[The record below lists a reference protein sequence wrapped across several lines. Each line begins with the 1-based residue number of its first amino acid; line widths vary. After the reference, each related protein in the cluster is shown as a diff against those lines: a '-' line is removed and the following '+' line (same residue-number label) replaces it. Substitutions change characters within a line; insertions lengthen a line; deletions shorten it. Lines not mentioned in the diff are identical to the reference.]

1 MSSSRLILVIDDEAA
16 IARGLSMR
24 LEGAGYRAVVC
35 ADGLSGLDTA
45 RERLP
50 DGIVLDINLP
60 TMDGTE
66 LIRRLRDCPE
76 TRGIPVVVLSGS
88 EERRGDALAAGAD
101 SFLLK
106 PYDREAVLSALGNAV
121 DRSIAAL
128 KTQCQ

>member
-1 MSSSRLILVIDDEAA
+1 MPSSRLILVIDDEAA

-24 LEGAGYRAVVC
+24 LEDAGYRAVVC

-45 RERLP
+45 REQLP
-50 DGIVLDINLP
+50 DGIILDINLP

-66 LIRRLRDCPE
+66 FIRRLRDCAE

-88 EERRGDALAAGAD
+88 EERRGAALAAGAN

-106 PYDREAVLSALGNAV
+106 PYEREAVLFAIRSALELP
-121 DRSIAAL
+121 IAARRP
-128 KTQCQ
+128 QCQ